1 MNYQAIRAAIENPLL
16 SAFGALVPAVPVYF
30 DNITAVPPNTT
41 TEYVRVN
48 ITFGITNEPTLT
60 SSVDNARG
68 ALIIRIFTE
77 KGRGPARN
85 QVLLTTAVNVLETL
99 NNTAKTNS
107 GTFMR
112 LGEINGPTFSSTEES
127 PHFVGRIDTSWVRQS
142 LPEDCCYSVISRAV
156 PAPLS
161 IPLVSPYG
169 HHCSVRHVRRSVLQT
184 RWHHRHL
191 R

>member
-1 MNYQAIRAAIENPLL
+1 MNYQAIRASIENPLL
-16 SAFGALVPAVPVYF
+16 TAFSALVPPVPVYF

-77 KGRGPARN
+77 KGRGPTRN

-99 NNTAKTNS
+99 NNSAKAST

-127 PHFVGRIDTSWVRQS
+127 PHFVGRIDTSWVAT
-142 LPEDCCYSVISRAV
+142 V
-156 PAPLS
+156 LS
-161 IPLVSPYG
+161 
-169 HHCSVRHVRRSVLQT
+169 
-184 RWHHRHL
+184 
-191 R
+191 